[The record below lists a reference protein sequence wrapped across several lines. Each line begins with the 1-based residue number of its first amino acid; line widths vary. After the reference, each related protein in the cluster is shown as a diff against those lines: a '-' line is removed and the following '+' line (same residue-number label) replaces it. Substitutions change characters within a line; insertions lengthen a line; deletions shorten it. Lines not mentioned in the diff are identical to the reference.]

1 VEESEGGP
9 DLTKDR
15 KKSDLDEF
23 VREVQREIDRKEEET
38 YSERVIEEYRNPK
51 NIGWMEDPDG
61 AAKFKGP
68 CGDTMVVYLKVEGGR
83 VKDIR
88 FFTDGCGPSIAC
100 GSMLTQM
107 AQGRT
112 VDGATDLSK
121 EELIEALG
129 GLPDESLHC
138 AQLAV
143 TTLRKAPED
152 LGRDPT

>member
-1 VEESEGGP
+1 MEESEGGP
-9 DLTKDR
+9 GLTSDP

-38 YSERVIEEYRNPK
+38 YSERVIEEYRDPK

-61 AAKFKGP
+61 AARFKGP
-68 CGDTMVVYLKVEGGR
+68 CGDTMEVNLRVEGDR
-83 VKDIR
+83 IKDIR

-112 VDGATDLSK
+112 LDGAANLSK
-121 EELIEALG
+121 DELIEALG
-129 GLPDESLHC
+129 GLPEESLHC
-138 AQLAV
+138 AELAI
-143 TTLRKAPED
+143 TTLRKALED
-152 LGRDPT
+152 LGRDPS

>member
-1 VEESEGGP
+1 MEESEGGP
-9 DLTKDR
+9 GLTSDR

-38 YSERVIEEYRNPK
+38 YSERVIEEYRDPK

-68 CGDTMVVYLKVEGGR
+68 CGDIMEVYLRVEGGR
-83 VKDIR
+83 IKDIR

-100 GSMLTQM
+100 GSMLTQL

-112 VDGATDLSK
+112 LDGAADLSK
-121 EELIEALG
+121 EELTDALG
-129 GLPDESLHC
+129 GLPEESLHC
-138 AQLAV
+138 AELAV
-143 TTLRKAPED
+143 TTLRKALED
-152 LGRDPT
+152 LGRDAT

>member
-1 VEESEGGP
+1 M
-9 DLTKDR
+9 KHR

-23 VREVQREIDRKEEET
+23 VEEVQREIDRKEEET
-38 YSERVIEEYRNPK
+38 YSKRVIEEYRDPK

-68 CGDTMVVYLKVEGGR
+68 CGDTMEVHLSVEGDR
-83 VKDIR
+83 IKDIR

-107 AQGRT
+107 ARGRT
-112 VDGATDLSK
+112 LDGAADLSK

-129 GLPDESLHC
+129 GLPEESLHC
-138 AQLAV
+138 AELAV
-143 TTLRKAPED
+143 TTLRKALED
-152 LGRDPT
+152 LGRDPS